1 MTQCHSE
8 ESNVTTVNI
17 TKLPKISAVAK
28 VVSEV
33 IGVPLVDL
41 YSHRR
46 PRKAAYARHVAWYVA
61 RFSLLK
67 TYPVIGRSFNRDH
80 TTVMHGVQKVQRMI
94 EKDEGAYLHH
104 IMEVRAKLGLV
115 DDKTLLKAIQQWEDS
130 AFTNNNNK
138 LRAFAFVIHRDLERM
153 KNLTAA

>member
-1 MTQCHSE
+1 
-8 ESNVTTVNI
+8 VTTVNI

-33 IGVPLVDL
+33 LGIPMVDL

-46 PRKAAYARHVAWYVA
+46 PKNVCYARQIAWYVA

-67 TYPVIGRSFNRDH
+67 TYPVIARSFNRDH
-80 TTVMHGVQKVQRMI
+80 TTVLHAVQKVQRKI
-94 EKDEGAYLHH
+94 ERDEGSYLHH
-104 IMEVRAKLGLV
+104 ILEVRARLNLV
-115 DDKTLLKAIQQWEDS
+115 DDKTLLETIKQWEDRS
-130 AFTNNNNK
+130 STDNK
-138 LRAFAFVIHRDLERM
+138 IRAFAFVIHRDLERM